1 MRLITCTTLLCVL
14 LALIDTRQS
23 YCEAGRIP
31 VRYQTGQI
39 FGKRQMTDEDV
50 LRALDGPYGRNLLDL
65 MKLSVYRLNQLEGA
79 QEVESK

>member
-1 MRLITCTTLLCVL
+1 MRLITCAALLCVL

-23 YCEAGRIP
+23 SCEAGRIP

-50 LRALDGPYGRNLLDL
+50 VRALDGPYGTNFLDL
-65 MKLSVYRLNQLEGA
+65 VYRLNQLQRAEEA
-79 QEVESK
+79 VES